1 MRAFVLQS
9 EQTGLKPS
17 EIPHVLVPLLVDAR
31 EAFIDAFHTT
41 MIVAA
46 VIAALGAIV
55 CALMVTKSDRVA
67 GRIFSRRSRW
77 AYANPGGPGLTRK
90 PIPEDT

>member
-1 MRAFVLQS
+1 MLRLHAV
-9 EQTGLKPS
+9 GG
-17 EIPHVLVPLLVDAR
+17 
-31 EAFIDAFHTT
+31 TT
-41 MIVAA
+41 K
-46 VIAALGAIV
+46 IV

-67 GRIFSRRSRW
+67 ARIFSRRSRW